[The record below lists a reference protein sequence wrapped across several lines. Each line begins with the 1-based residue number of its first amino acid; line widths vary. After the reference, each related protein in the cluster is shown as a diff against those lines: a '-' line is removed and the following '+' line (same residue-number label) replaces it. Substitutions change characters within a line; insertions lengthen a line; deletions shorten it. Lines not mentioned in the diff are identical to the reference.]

1 MAVARSIGDKRP
13 QRAAMAHPL
22 LHRALADDLLLD
34 PLKHAARE
42 LGYALRQLHDNGDE
56 TRSN

>member
-1 MAVARSIGDKRP
+1 
-13 QRAAMAHPL
+13 MAHPL